1 MTDREQLC
9 KEFTELTGGQWHDP
23 DAERNFY
30 YPYMCSCRKEY
41 WDFDHLISHCIS
53 ENPTYENPT
62 NILKV
67 IYDNFGDAELQSF
80 LCWTG
85 YYNQQDDYDLD
96 WIKDNLFEP
105 DTLLKKAIEFLIEM
119 EKWK

>member
-1 MTDREQLC
+1 MNEREQLC
-9 KEFTELTGGQWHDP
+9 KEFTELTGGHWHEDQKP
-23 DAERNFY
+23 
-30 YPYMCSCRKEY
+30 EY
-41 WDFDHLISHCIS
+41 CDGKLGGRCKIMRDS
-53 ENPTYENPT
+53 NPTYENPADV
-62 NILKV
+62 LRV